1 MWRLVW
7 SPVEYFG
14 LMVSGQPRL
23 MVACV
28 PPVLCGVLEWCAAA
42 IMADKT
48 APVIADLASRLGVV
62 ATGIPGAQL
71 SVATT
76 VTGYPIAFGLAVV
89 ALVCIDVLAIDSGR
103 AARLGRDR
111 G

>member
-28 PPVLCGVLEWCAAA
+28 PPVL
-42 IMADKT
+42 
-48 APVIADLASRLGVV
+48 
-62 ATGIPGAQL
+62 
-71 SVATT
+71 
-76 VTGYPIAFGLAVV
+76 
-89 ALVCIDVLAIDSGR
+89 VCIDVLAIDSGR